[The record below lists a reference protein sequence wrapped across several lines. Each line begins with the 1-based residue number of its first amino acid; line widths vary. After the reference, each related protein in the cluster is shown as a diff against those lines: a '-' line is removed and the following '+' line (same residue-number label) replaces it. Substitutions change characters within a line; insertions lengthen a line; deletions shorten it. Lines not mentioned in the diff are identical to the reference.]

1 MKKSDEKTTF
11 RILGLENS
19 QPQNGAPFFLFFGG
33 GVVRNLVK
41 NHGVWEGKHYSLT
54 HLPKKTMANLGS
66 RWVVSHT
73 YTWRQ
78 MASIAKPFGT
88 HKRQSSHQT
97 IASGFSWNQEDVHW
111 NFHMLRPIPPFGP
124 RCEKNPWT
132 SSPSVSHDFPMPLT
146 GSPLFNQGILSNP
159 RHRHWS
165 KKRSQGSFG
174 CDRRSPCVIL
184 DHADITGYGRAKRSN
199 VGTGSNEA
207 FGLQTQTEKKTTE
220 KSWKAPVPNAEDC
233 NVVWTYLALSVT

>member
-1 MKKSDEKTTF
+1 MKKSDEKTAF

-19 QPQNGAPFFLFFGG
+19 QPQNGAPFFLFFLRG

-111 NFHMLRPIPPFGP
+111 NFHMLRPIPPKKP

-132 SSPSVSHDFPMPLT
+132 SSPSISHDFPMPLT
-146 GSPLFNQGILSNP
+146 GSPLFNQCRIP
-159 RHRHWS
+159 
-165 KKRSQGSFG
+165 
-174 CDRRSPCVIL
+174 
-184 DHADITGYGRAKRSN
+184 
-199 VGTGSNEA
+199 GTGIGRRNAPRVALDVIAGRHAWAAWYWTMPTSQVTEEPSA
-207 FGLQTQTEKKTTE
+207 PMLAQAQMRHLVFKPKQEKKKQQKNHE
-220 KSWKAPVPNAEDC
+220 RRQFQMLKIAM
-233 NVVWTYLALSVT
+233 

>member
-1 MKKSDEKTTF
+1 MKKSDEKTAF
-11 RILGLENS
+11 RIIGLENS

-33 GVVRNLVK
+33 GCAQP
-41 NHGVWEGKHYSLT
+41 GKKSWGLRRKT
-54 HLPKKTMANLGS
+54 LQLDTFTQKTMANLGS

-124 RCEKNPWT
+124 RCEKSMNIESVRFPWF
-132 SSPSVSHDFPMPLT
+132 SHAINRFASLQ
-146 GSPLFNQGILSNP
+146 SRYLVQSQAQAL
-159 RHRHWS
+159 S

-184 DHADITGYGRAKRSN
+184 DHANITGYGRAKHSN

-207 FGLQTQTEKKTTE
+207 FGLQTQTEKKQTTE